1 MALAGNTHVSRNT
14 VRKIIRT
21 GASEF
26 TYERETTQ
34 PYRKLGDWRDELER
48 LLTANAAKRAL
59 ERLTLTRIFDGV
71 A

>member
-1 MALAGNTHVSRNT
+1 MALAGNTHVPRNT
-14 VRKIIRT
+14 VPKIIRT

-26 TYERETTQ
+26 TYERETQ

-59 ERLTLTRIFDGV
+59 ERLILTRIFEG
-71 A
+71 AA

>member
-1 MALAGNTHVSRNT
+1 

-26 TYERETTQ
+26 TYERETQ
-34 PYRKLGDWRDELER
+34 PYRRLGDWRDELTR
-48 LLTANAAKRAL
+48 LIHGMAGIPLA
-59 ERLTLTRIFDGV
+59 GV